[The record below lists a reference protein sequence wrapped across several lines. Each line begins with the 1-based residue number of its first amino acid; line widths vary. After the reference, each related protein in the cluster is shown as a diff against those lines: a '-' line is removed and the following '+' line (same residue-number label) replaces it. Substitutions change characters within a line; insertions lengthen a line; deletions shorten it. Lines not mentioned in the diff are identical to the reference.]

1 MRMIN
6 ARTWASLREVVSSIY
21 IICGHVFFPNVLKR
35 WRIHNFESCIWGSDP
50 RAAHFL
56 KLVKE
61 EIKLLWF
68 LKPVRILHGKIRS
81 WHLTCEVCGYSHC
94 RFDPLIH
101 AAWGRAVDTNQ
112 NWKKSSINLI
122 IHIDHWNPF
131 GIDKHFWQ
139 VCVFSWR
146 AKWGCKPCR
155 QLLLLWPVCF
165 WWTSHG
171 PSTLSL
177 CAPWGQQACRTKDR
191 KWRPGATPRSGVGDI
206 CLTYIY
212 TAATVYMKIQ
222 DIAAQNVCI
231 NE

>member
-139 VCVFSWR
+139 VCVCFREEQNEGVSHAGSSSYFGLFVFDELPTDLPHWASAHHEASR
-146 AKWGCKPCR
+146 PAERKIGNGGQGQR
-155 QLLLLWPVCF
+155 Q
-165 WWTSHG
+165 
-171 PSTLSL
+171 
-177 CAPWGQQACRTKDR
+177 
-191 KWRPGATPRSGVGDI
+191 GVA
-206 CLTYIY
+206 LVTY
-212 TAATVYMKIQ
+212 A
-222 DIAAQNVCI
+222 
-231 NE
+231 